1 MPRAAEAPHDVEQPF
16 HVPLDLS
23 RVRPLEQR
31 VDRRDASLFYLH
43 AVEALVP
50 RGGQRQK
57 STVETTHTVCDFS
70 DQGGC

>member
-50 RGGQRQK
+50 RGGQRRP
-57 STVETTHTVCDFS
+57 TVEVPLPGPCRERR
-70 DQGGC
+70 